1 MALDWDEIAKD
12 WESRPTTQAFTK
24 FVFDQLLELTDLTD
38 KRVLEVGCGT
48 GLLAQHFSPLVKDI
62 VALDSSEAMIEELDK
77 KLLSNVEPV
86 VDHLTRGLA
95 AQHPAFRGQFDLI
108 IAASVC
114 EFIDDLEM
122 TMAVAYSLLEQGGA
136 MLVWDVQQSAS
147 GNGIETDRIVQSMQS
162 AGFSQVSHQKA
173 FTLMTDNGEL
183 EVALVIGKQA

>member
-24 FVFDQLLELTDLTD
+24 FVFEQLVELTDLTD

-48 GLLAQHFSPLVKDI
+48 GLLAKHLSPIVKDI

-86 VDHLTRGLA
+86 VDELTRGLA

-114 EFIDDLEM
+114 EFIDDLDM
-122 TMAVAYSLLEQGGA
+122 TMTVAHSLLEQGGA
-136 MLVWDVQQSAS
+136 MFVWDVQQTQT
-147 GNGIETDRIVQSMQS
+147 GTGLEIERLVQSMQS
-162 AGFSQVSHQKA
+162 AGFSQVSQQKA
-173 FTLMTDNGEL
+173 FSIMTDDGEL
-183 EVALVIGKQA
+183 DVSIVVGNQ

>member
-24 FVFDQLLELTDLTD
+24 FVFEQLVELTDLTD

-48 GLLAQHFSPLVKDI
+48 GLLAKHLSPIVKDI

-86 VDHLTRGLA
+86 VDELTRGLA

-114 EFIDDLEM
+114 EFIDDLDM
-122 TMAVAYSLLEQGGA
+122 TMTVAHSLLEQGGA
-136 MLVWDVQQSAS
+136 MFVWDVQQTQT
-147 GNGIETDRIVQSMQS
+147 GTGLEIERLVQSMQS
-162 AGFSQVSHQKA
+162 AGFSQVSQQKA
-173 FTLMTDNGEL
+173 FSIMTDDGEL
-183 EVALVIGKQA
+183 DVVIVVGNQ